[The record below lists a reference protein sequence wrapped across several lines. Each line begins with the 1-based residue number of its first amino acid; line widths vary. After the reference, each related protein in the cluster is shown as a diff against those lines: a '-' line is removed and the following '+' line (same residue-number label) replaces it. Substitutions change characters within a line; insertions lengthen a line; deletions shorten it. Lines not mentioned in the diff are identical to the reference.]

1 MADESRPPWLALI
14 AERAPEGDRHDV
26 VVGDDRRQPDRAAF
40 VQATLTLPHE
50 RPGEAPPAP
59 IRSHGQPVEA
69 APPPIPG
76 RNQRPHQEAFSLGDE
91 QRLTVGARKRRQP
104 LGGLGEA
111 RGAGG
116 GRP

>member
-40 VQATLTLPHE
+40 VHSTLTLPHE
-50 RPGEAPPAP
+50 RPCEALPAP

-69 APPPIPG
+69 SPPPIPG
-76 RNQRPHQEAFSLGDE
+76 RNQRPDQEAFSLGDE